1 MHIFTQ
7 AKCRSHSIFK
17 CNHNTLIFKVIGL
30 EMSKLREFYDMLPKN
45 GKFQLM
51 PLAVSHRGRIWLN
64 RLGEM
69 GGY

>member
-1 MHIFTQ
+1 MHILIW

-17 CNHNTLIFKVIGL
+17 CDHNVLISKVISL
-30 EMSKLREFYDMLPKN
+30 EMSKLREFYDMFPKN
-45 GKFQLM
+45 GKFQLT

-64 RLGEM
+64 RSGGM